1 MYYDKRLMGVNE
13 LDPVE
18 IMLNIHR
25 VVPYYRPII
34 SADTQLVIGYE
45 ISAFYVEENNEFKN
59 IDWFLNDSTI
69 PDDFRLELC
78 RNLLDK
84 AIDYQVEKD
93 PSKDLFFNYDANLLM
108 KDRGECLEKLLYS
121 YMNKGFNP
129 AKLVLQLKEQFKQE
143 EMDSVRLLFTYLK
156 SLGLRIALDDI
167 RERNAS
173 LDRLAYLKPNI
184 VKIDLSFLN
193 DNESPHLYRDVHH
206 SISLLSQKIG
216 ATLMFKNIST
226 YNQLNHAW
234 RNGGRF
240 YQGSYLARIGSQFI
254 EEDDCKEKIQK
265 DFRLFVNFEHR
276 KIKAQLDLTS
286 KINQQL
292 KQVLLSMNENETYDD
307 TAMNVG
313 KACSDFIFRVYICN
327 DEGLQLSA
335 NVEKSDSGS
344 WIFKEEVRNKN
355 WSWRPYFFENIAR
368 MNIEKKGILSDLY
381 TDIEKNEQIRTFS
394 YPISANL
401 YIFLDIPYAFLFEQ
415 EGLL

>member
-1 MYYDKRLMGVNE
+1 MGVNE

-25 VVPYYRPII
+25 VIPYYQPII

-45 ISAFYVEENNEFKN
+45 ISAYYVEENNEFKN
-59 IDWFLNDSTI
+59 IDWFLTDSTI
-69 PDDFRLELC
+69 PDDFRLDFC
-78 RNLLDK
+78 RHLLDK
-84 AIDYQVEKD
+84 AIDYQIEMD
-93 PSKDLFFNYDANLLM
+93 PSMDIFFNYDSNLLM

-121 YMNKGFNP
+121 YMNKGFKRE
-129 AKLVLQLKEQFKQE
+129 KLVLQLKEPFNQE
-143 EMDSVRLLFTYLK
+143 ELDSVRLLFNYLK

-167 RERNAS
+167 GERNAS
-173 LDRLAYLKPNI
+173 LDRFAYLKPNI
-184 VKIDLSFLN
+184 VKIDLRFLK

-226 YNQLNHAW
+226 YNQFNHAW

-240 YQGSYLARIGSQFI
+240 YQGSYFARIGAQFI
-254 EEDDCKEKIQK
+254 QKDDCKKKIQK
-265 DFRLFVNFEHR
+265 DFRLFVNYEHK

-292 KQVLLSMNENETYDD
+292 KQVLLSMNENEPYDD
-307 TAMNVG
+307 TAMKVG

-335 NVEKSDSGS
+335 NIEKNDDGS
-344 WIFKEEVRNKN
+344 WIFNEEVRNKN

-394 YPISANL
+394 YPISDNL
-401 YIFLDIPYAFLFEQ
+401 YIFLDIPYTFLFEQ